1 MAKKITVY
9 TVLIVLLVAMLLA
22 NAFTINFVIFD
33 LVTRQD
39 NRADKDAVTCVK
51 VSEKTRSNGLDN
63 WIRIP
68 EGATYYKA
76 YYGMINTGDAV
87 SFGVETSG
95 GEVAV
100 KAYEVTFNKFESRG
114 EGEELAFE
122 ENDRNQYFSKLM
134 LCDGFAVAWTEMAP
148 HTHFIFISSS
158 DEETVREV
166 ADYIIISYLK
176 ELNPVMYG

>member
-9 TVLIVLLVAMLLA
+9 TVLIVLLVAMLFA

-33 LVTRQD
+33 LVTRYD
-39 NRADKDAVTCVK
+39 NRADIDAVTLVK

-87 SFGVETSG
+87 SFDVETSG

-100 KAYEVTFNKFESRG
+100 KAYEVKFNKFEFRG

-134 LCDGFAVAWTEMAP
+134 LCDGFAVAWTETAP
-148 HTHFIFISSS
+148 HTQFIFISSS

-176 ELNPVMYG
+176 ESDSLLYR

>member
-22 NAFTINFVIFD
+22 NAFTINLVIFD
-33 LVTRQD
+33 LATRQD
-39 NRADKDAVTCVK
+39 NRADIDAVTCVK

-87 SFGVETSG
+87 SFDVETSG
-95 GEVAV
+95 GKVAV
-100 KAYEVTFNKFESRG
+100 KAYEVTYNKFEFRG

-122 ENDRNQYFSKLM
+122 GNNNDRYFYKM
-134 LCDGFAVAWTEMAP
+134 RLCDGFAVTRKTEAP
-148 HTHFIFISSS
+148 SDRFLFIYSS

-166 ADYIIISYLK
+166 ADYIVISYLK
-176 ELNPVMYG
+176 ELNPLLYG

>member
-9 TVLIVLLVAMLLA
+9 TVLIVLLVAMLFA

-33 LVTRQD
+33 LVTRYD
-39 NRADKDAVTCVK
+39 NRADIDAVTLVK

-68 EGATYYKA
+68 ENATYYKA

-87 SFGVETSG
+87 SFDVETSG

-100 KAYEVTFNKFESRG
+100 KAYEVTFNKFEFRG

-122 ENDRNQYFSKLM
+122 ENDRNQYFSKLK
-134 LCDGFAVAWTEMAP
+134 LCDGFAVAWKEMAP
-148 HTHFIFISSS
+148 NTHFIFISSS

-176 ELNPVMYG
+176 ESDSLLYR

>member
-22 NAFTINFVIFD
+22 NAFTINLVIFD
-33 LVTRQD
+33 MVTRQD
-39 NRADKDAVTCVK
+39 NRADIDAVTLVK

-68 EGATYYKA
+68 EGAMYYKA

-87 SFGVETSG
+87 SFDVETSG
-95 GEVAV
+95 GKVAV
-100 KAYEVTFNKFESRG
+100 KAYEVTFNKFEFRR

-122 ENDRNQYFSKLM
+122 ENDRHQYFSKLM

-148 HTHFIFISSS
+148 HTQFIFISSS

>member
-22 NAFTINFVIFD
+22 NAFTINLVIFD
-33 LVTRQD
+33 MVTRYD
-39 NRADKDAVTCVK
+39 NRADIDAVTCVK

-87 SFGVETSG
+87 SFDVETSG

-100 KAYEVTFNKFESRG
+100 KAYEVTYDKFEFRG
-114 EGEELAFE
+114 EGEDLAFE
-122 ENDRNQYFSKLM
+122 ENDRNQYFSKLK
-134 LCDGFAVAWTEMAP
+134 LCDGFAVAWTQLNPDAWFL
-148 HTHFIFISSS
+148 FIYSS